1 MNSEFCSLYQALVT
15 WQLIQ
20 ICYNMLLFW
29 LDVYRNLHL
38 LIGVSYVSCLHPQ
51 GFRDVTIAS
60 LPGNE
65 DHQSVNLEMRQ
76 MSIESPS
83 SRWHCVQT
91 MDAEWN
97 EHLDSTPF
105 CPTIFAGA
113 QNPFATLPF
122 EAGLFE
128 GSIALIRQGGGHLN
142 AAVTLVESN

>member
-1 MNSEFCSLYQALVT
+1 
-15 WQLIQ
+15 
-20 ICYNMLLFW
+20 
-29 LDVYRNLHL
+29 
-38 LIGVSYVSCLHPQ
+38 
-51 GFRDVTIAS
+51 
-60 LPGNE
+60 
-65 DHQSVNLEMRQ
+65 
-76 MSIESPS
+76 
-83 SRWHCVQT
+83 